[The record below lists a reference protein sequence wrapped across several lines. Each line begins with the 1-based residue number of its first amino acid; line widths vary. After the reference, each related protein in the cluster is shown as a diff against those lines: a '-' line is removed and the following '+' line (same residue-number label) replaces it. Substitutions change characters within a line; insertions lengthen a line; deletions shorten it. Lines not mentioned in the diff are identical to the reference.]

1 MAKPAAH
8 PWLEDV
14 AATVRSDADPRNQI
28 AAELG
33 DGSIE
38 YVSPGSIPDQLG
50 IRTQLHVPPLPKG
63 RSEGTEADSNS
74 RQYGSYGASN
84 QPSKTNRAGK

>member
-1 MAKPAAH
+1 MAKPPAH
-8 PWLEDV
+8 PWLADV
-14 AATVRSDADPRNQI
+14 HATVHSDADPRNQI

-38 YVSPGSIPDQLG
+38 YVSPGSIPSQLG
-50 IRTQLHVPPLPKG
+50 IRTQLHVPVPRG

-74 RQYGSYGASN
+74 RQYASYGASN
-84 QPSKTNRAGK
+84 QPSKTNKAGK

>member
-1 MAKPAAH
+1 MAKPPAH
-8 PWLEDV
+8 PWLADV
-14 AATVRSDADPRNQI
+14 HATVRSDADPRNQI

-50 IRTQLHVPPLPKG
+50 IRTKLHIPLP
-63 RSEGTEADSNS
+63 EGKSQASEADSNS

-84 QPSKTNRAGK
+84 QPSKTNRADK